1 MDMHKA
7 NRTKGG
13 RPAKTT
19 SERDRQQ
26 DEARGRGD
34 DVSPYIYLKK
44 HDRRDLRES
53 ARS

>member
-26 DEARGRGD
+26 QEEARQEGLECGW
-34 DVSPYIYLKK
+34 VNLALVYVKMYS
-44 HDRRDLRES
+44 
-53 ARS
+53 